1 MAQAGSGAGW
11 EDLLQGCNQRW
22 QVAGDDLPED
32 IEIHGVVTVDESVP
46 QADDLRPGDTGIAGA
61 LDLGHAAGGFADD
74 FQQAHEGE
82 VELAVGIEVGAGLAA
97 RHLHRLTGVVEH
109 VPQPEI
115 GIMARRSTPPPLPG
129 PGHGSKG

>member
-1 MAQAGSGAGW
+1 MNAQTFGGTSKRRA
-11 EDLLQGCNQRW
+11 DLFCRS
-22 QVAGDDLPED
+22 A
-32 IEIHGVVTVDESVP
+32 
-46 QADDLRPGDTGIAGA
+46 AGDTGIAGA
-61 LDLGHAAGGFADD
+61 LVLGHAAGGLTDD

-82 VELAVGIEVGAGLAA
+82 VELTVGIEVGAGLAA